1 VTADPVDALLG
12 EQQDYYRA
20 RAAQYDE
27 EYAAN
32 AELLGPDRT
41 LADLP
46 IAGDVLELACGT
58 GQWTLRLADR
68 ATSLTA
74 VDGAPEMLA
83 VAARRTA
90 GKAVDYRRVD
100 LFEWRPERR
109 YDRVF
114 FGFWLSHVPLER
126 YPAFWSMVAGA
137 LRPGGLAV
145 FVDDSAA
152 STTEEEWLP
161 GLAGPAATR
170 RLNDGTPHRIV
181 KVPLDPAGLTT
192 TLASLGWSADIRQI
206 RGGLVTGVATPP
218 APA

>member
-1 VTADPVDALLG
+1 MATDPVDALLG

-41 LADLP
+41 LAGLP

-90 GKAVDYRRVD
+90 GRAVDYRRVD
-100 LFEWRPERR
+100 LFDWRPERR

-114 FGFWLSHVPLER
+114 FGFWLSHVPPE
-126 YPAFWSMVAGA
+126 
-137 LRPGGLAV
+137 
-145 FVDDSAA
+145 
-152 STTEEEWLP
+152 
-161 GLAGPAATR
+161 
-170 RLNDGTPHRIV
+170 
-181 KVPLDPAGLTT
+181 LDPAGLTT
-192 TLASLGWSADIRQI
+192 ALSALGWSADIRQLP
-206 RGGLVTGVATPP
+206 GGLLTGVATPP
-218 APA
+218 TPS